1 MLGLVK
7 HKDCAWT
14 KSIFAEENKRPKLEV
29 AARLRQLRYCPT
41 LDKMQSIH

>member
-7 HKDCAWT
+7 HKDCGWT
-14 KSIFAEENKRPKLEV
+14 KSFFAGENKRPKLEV

-41 LDKMQSIH
+41 LDKM